1 VAAIP
6 STIPQQLMEKIRQGV
21 IVGRY
26 APGSA
31 LREEALESEYG
42 ASRGPVREALRLL
55 ELRGLATHRPR
66 HGFRVREYAPKT
78 VEDLYRLRAVLERY
92 AVECLA
98 GRDLSGLIAG
108 LDASNARMRRHF
120 KARRVADYLRENIAF
135 HRLIIGCGGNEALQR
150 TLEVLNEMAEP
161 LRYAILDRSLRKS
174 RSLDDHVT
182 ITDLLRRGRLQA
194 AAATAESHILDNL
207 PAVLEVSRKL

>member
-1 VAAIP
+1 MAAIP
-6 STIPQQLMEKIRQGV
+6 STIPQHLMEEIRRGI

-92 AVECLA
+92 AVEFLA
-98 GRDLSGLIAG
+98 GRDLRGLIG
-108 LDASNARMRRHF
+108 DLDASNARMQRHF
-120 KARRVADYLRENIAF
+120 KARRVADYLRENVTF
-135 HRLIIGCGGNEALQR
+135 HRLIIECGGNEALKR

-161 LRYAILDRSLRKS
+161 LRFAILDRSLRKS
-174 RSLDDHVT
+174 RSLEDHIA
-182 ITDLLRRGRLQA
+182 ITDLLRRGRLKAA
-194 AAATAESHILDNL
+194 AAATQAHILDNL
-207 PAVLEVSRKL
+207 PAVLAVSQKM